1 MNFRKTH
8 EESKV
13 IENYYVGIFRDGKI
27 VEKKNLNVK
36 LKNWLDIL
44 MYFSWKRSGFTKK
57 TFPLFLKEAE
67 IKYTIPQ
74 NLCSLK
80 RLFETGHMEYW

>member
-1 MNFRKTH
+1 MEKIT
-8 EESKV
+8 V
-13 IENYYVGIFRDGKI
+13 DDGKI

-36 LKNWLDIL
+36 LNNWLDIL

-57 TFPLFLKEAE
+57 TFLLFLKEAD
-67 IKYTIPQ
+67 IKFTIPQ
-74 NLCSLK
+74 NPCSLK